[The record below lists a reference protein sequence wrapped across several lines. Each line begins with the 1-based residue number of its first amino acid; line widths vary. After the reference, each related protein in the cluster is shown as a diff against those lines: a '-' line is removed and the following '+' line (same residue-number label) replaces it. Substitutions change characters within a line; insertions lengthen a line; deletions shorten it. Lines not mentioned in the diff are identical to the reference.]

1 MSHIVLPRIGVQD
14 RSGISAGVSRLLKVV
29 LEDGQS
35 TFTRAFRR
43 ATRRL
48 DLDTHWTKEFSHL
61 STKEALIP
69 QKNDE
74 RETAPKK
81 WCRGCVGRP

>member
-1 MSHIVLPRIGVQD
+1 MHLMPTLRHYFINS
-14 RSGISAGVSRLLKVV
+14 LLSN
-29 LEDGQS
+29 DGQ
-35 TFTRAFRR
+35 TAFTRVLGR

-48 DLDTHWTKEFSHL
+48 DLDTHWTKEFGHL

-69 QKNDE
+69 QKNDD

-81 WCRGCVGRP
+81 WC